1 MTLLRTH
8 GTLIDRTLAEA
19 LKAAGRG
26 RALVDLM
33 GAERKTHDWF
43 TADVPPFLFG
53 FLRRNKW
60 LSIFSQKC
68 SH

>member
-1 MTLLRTH
+1 MS
-8 GTLIDRTLAEA
+8 I
-19 LKAAGRG
+19 
-26 RALVDLM
+26 V
-33 GAERKTHDWF
+33 
-43 TADVPPFLFG
+43 ADVPPFLFG